1 MSCLKNDSPEVND
14 ILSWLVEYHK
24 QSLSRPGRYEAHD
37 VIFKL
42 IRDLC
47 DELGGDSDGERSIR

>member
-1 MSCLKNDSPEVND
+1 MSGLKNNSPEVND

-24 QSLSRPGRYEAHD
+24 RSLTDSGRHEAHD

>member
-1 MSCLKNDSPEVND
+1 MKNDLDEIND
-14 ILSWLVEYHK
+14 LKDLMSWLVEYHK
-24 QSLSRPGRYEAHD
+24 RSLTDSGRYEAHD

-47 DELGGDSDGERSIR
+47 HALGGDNDNE

>member
-1 MSCLKNDSPEVND
+1 MSTLKNNSPEVND

-47 DELGGDSDGERSIR
+47 EALGGDNDNDG

>member
-1 MSCLKNDSPEVND
+1 MTSNSIEVND

-24 QSLSRPGRYEAHD
+24 QSLSRPGLYEAHD

-47 DELGGDSDGERSIR
+47 DALGGDSDE